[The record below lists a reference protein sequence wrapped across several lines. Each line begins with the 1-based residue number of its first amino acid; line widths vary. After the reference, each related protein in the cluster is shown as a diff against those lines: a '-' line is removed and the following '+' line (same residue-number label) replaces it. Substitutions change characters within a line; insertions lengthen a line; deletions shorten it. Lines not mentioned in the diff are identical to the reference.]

1 MTCQKKAVPKVASE
15 HARDTHVIFVPLRNA
30 RHLRQ
35 TAASGAT
42 LAPA

>member
-15 HARDTHVIFVPLRNA
+15 HAPGIAAIDAPLRRA
-30 RHLRQ
+30 RDLRQ
-35 TAASGAT
+35 TSASGAT